1 LEGRRKRIF
10 RGRKRIYRR
19 ALMAKPMEAME
30 RAVAL
35 MALLFE
41 AYHITYTSPHW
52 HLTISSPGLIK
63 LCPLFLSLSRFLAG

>member
-1 LEGRRKRIF
+1 
-10 RGRKRIYRR
+10 
-19 ALMAKPMEAME
+19 MAKPMEAME